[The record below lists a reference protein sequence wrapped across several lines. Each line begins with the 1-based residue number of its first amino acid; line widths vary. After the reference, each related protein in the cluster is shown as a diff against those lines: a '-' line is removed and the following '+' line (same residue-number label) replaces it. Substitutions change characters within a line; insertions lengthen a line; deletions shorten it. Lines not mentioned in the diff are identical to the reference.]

1 MNHRTTERS
10 NNRTLFVL
18 WVMWIERDI
27 TKATA
32 IRPSVSAVIRDGR
45 GRVLLGRRADN
56 GQWGLPG
63 GNVEIGESV
72 TAAIVREAREET
84 GLEVAVVRLVGV
96 YSDPAWMV
104 VRYPDGRVVHYVNTC
119 FECRVTRGELAT
131 CSETTAL
138 AYFDPAA
145 LPEDTVPQHRLRIAD
160 AVSPSGGPFIR

>member
-1 MNHRTTERS
+1 
-10 NNRTLFVL
+10 
-18 WVMWIERDI
+18 MWIERDI
-27 TKATA
+27 SKAAA
-32 IRPSVSAVIRDGR
+32 IRPSVSAVIRNGR

-72 TAAIVREAREET
+72 TEAILREVREET
-84 GLEVAVVRLVGV
+84 GLAVAVTRLVGV

-119 FECRVTRGELAT
+119 FECRVTGGELAT

-138 AYFDPAA
+138 EYFDPAV
-145 LPEDTVPQHRLRIAD
+145 LPEDTVPQHRLRVAD
-160 AVSPSGGPFIR
+160 AVSSSGGPFIH